1 MNAVSGEREREIN
14 KIPIRHAKGIY
25 FFKWM
30 LNIKIAKVIFL
41 FIYFLNVTNYKV
53 HNIYMLER
61 IKTSVT

>member
-1 MNAVSGEREREIN
+1 
-14 KIPIRHAKGIY
+14 
-25 FFKWM
+25 M

-53 HNIYMLER
+53 HNMYMLER